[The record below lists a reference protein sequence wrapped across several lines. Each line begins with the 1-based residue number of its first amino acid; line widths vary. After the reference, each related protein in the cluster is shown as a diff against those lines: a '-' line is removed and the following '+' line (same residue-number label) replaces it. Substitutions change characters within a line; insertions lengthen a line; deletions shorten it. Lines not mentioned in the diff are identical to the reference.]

1 MRSRTKNH
9 VHEVP
14 SAPASPPCERG
25 SVALIRWTAMALP
38 KLVCERIA
46 RSFASRTGADIYA
59 LRIGVVIEPAD
70 YGRFPAALADPLSR
84 KRDAWS
90 YIDVRDLA
98 RIVDFCLEKDGLG
111 FQVFNA
117 TNDEIIANEPTTSSL
132 TKHAPRT
139 PMPANSRGS
148 RLRCPIERR
157 GSFWA
162 SASCTT
168 GEKCGPGRDRSSA
181 ETRRRSLRGSV
192 WNVRVENRRSLSL
205 RPSQRLRSARRR
217 YSAEPEGISGSPV
230 ESSK

>member
-38 KLVCERIA
+38 SGCAKGSLDPSLPAPAPTSTR
-46 RSFASRTGADIYA
+46 FGLASSSSRLTSGDFS
-59 LRIGVVIEPAD
+59 GS
-70 YGRFPAALADPLSR
+70 GSADPLSR

-98 RIVDFCLEKDGLG
+98 RIVDLCLEKDGLG

-162 SASCTT
+162 SASRTT
-168 GEKCGPGRDRSSA
+168 GENVVPVVIDRQPRPADHRCAAACGTFGSRIDAASRSGLHSACGQPGDDIALSQKEYQDR
-181 ETRRRSLRGSV
+181 R
-192 WNVRVENRRSLSL
+192 
-205 RPSQRLRSARRR
+205 
-217 YSAEPEGISGSPV
+217 
-230 ESSK
+230 